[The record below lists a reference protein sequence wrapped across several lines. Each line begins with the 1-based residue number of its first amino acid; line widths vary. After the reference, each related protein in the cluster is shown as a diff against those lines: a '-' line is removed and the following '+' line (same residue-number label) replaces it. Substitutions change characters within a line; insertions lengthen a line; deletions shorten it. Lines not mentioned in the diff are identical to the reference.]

1 MPLFLFIC
9 QALCLRELWNG
20 QFVSGRLDVRP
31 KQNAQQKRS
40 WNFQLL
46 FIIVGVP
53 PAEPG
58 VQKSMSGEQE
68 IKTPFGIPARL
79 SGRAGIPKGGHSMTN
94 DNKSLARTTWNCKY
108 HIVYAPK
115 YRRKVSYKEKRVAVG
130 KILRRLFEWK
140 GVKIVEAE
148 VCQSMCICFW
158 RYGRSCRCR
167 ASWGL

>member
-1 MPLFLFIC
+1 MARHYISILIVPSKLPQALYRLRQLFIC
-9 QALCLRELWNG
+9 RKTLARRVVHKKG
-20 QFVSGRLDVRP
+20 KADDV
-31 KQNAQQKRS
+31 
-40 WNFQLL
+40 
-46 FIIVGVP
+46 G
-53 PAEPG
+53 
-58 VQKSMSGEQE
+58 
-68 IKTPFGIPARL
+68 IKTHFGKIKARPDN
-79 SGRAGIPKGGHSMTN
+79 RARIPKGGHSMTN

-167 ASWGL
+167 ASWGI

>member
-79 SGRAGIPKGGHSMTN
+79 SGRAFILPKGGFISCSPLMLFEPQAQPGGSYKNEKTGNRHFINGRSRF
-94 DNKSLARTTWNCKY
+94 LARLKS
-108 HIVYAPK
+108 
-115 YRRKVSYKEKRVAVG
+115 VSFEKR
-130 KILRRLFEWK
+130 
-140 GVKIVEAE
+140 
-148 VCQSMCICFW
+148 
-158 RYGRSCRCR
+158 
-167 ASWGL
+167 